1 MNSQMPRRTFLR
13 GLGTALALPYLD
25 AMAPGSLWAHST
37 GTTLPTRLAYLFIP
51 NGVHQPDWAPTGEG
65 NNWQPSRIL
74 EPLAAVR
81 DDILVVSGLAHGN
94 ARALGDGP
102 GDHARSAACY
112 LTGAHPV
119 KTAGD
124 DIHNGTSVDQTA
136 AALAGGDTLIPSL
149 QMGTEGGRQSGN
161 CDSGYSC
168 AYSST
173 ISWSAAE
180 TPLLHETRARAL
192 FERMFLRGP
201 AGETTRARR
210 ERLAKR
216 SSIIDYVGADAKRLA
231 RQLGKSD
238 RQRIDEYLTGIRDIE
253 GRIDRLEQLEALE
266 KKEGVEFD
274 FSSGA
279 PKNIREH
286 IRLMHELM
294 LLAFR
299 LDMTRIVTFMWANEG
314 SNRSYPHLEIREG
327 HHTLTHHKGAE
338 KQVDM
343 VRRIN
348 RWQMEELAFLVERMG
363 QIPDGEGSLLD
374 STILIHGSAIGDG
387 NSHNHHDLPVIIAG
401 RGNGAIDP
409 GRHLIAPKN
418 TPMSN
423 LLLSTLHAIGSDAP
437 RHGDSSGPLGGL
449 TL

>member
-1 MNSQMPRRTFLR
+1 MSQLIPRRTFLR

-25 AMAPGSLWAHST
+25 AMAPLSLWGST
-37 GTTLPTRLAYLFIP
+37 GAAPTPTRLAYLFIP
-51 NGVHQPDWAPTGEG
+51 NGVHQPQWAPTGEG
-65 NNWQPSRIL
+65 PDWQPSKIL
-74 EPLAAVR
+74 EPLVAVR
-81 DDILVVSGLAHGN
+81 DDVLVISGLAHGN

-124 DIHNGTSVDQTA
+124 DIHNGISVDQTA
-136 AALAGGDTLIPSL
+136 AAMIGPSTIIPSL

-173 ISWSAAE
+173 ISWSGPE

-201 AGETTRARR
+201 AGETSEARR
-210 ERLAKR
+210 RRLAKR
-216 SSIIDYVGADAKRLA
+216 SSIIDYVGADARRLS
-231 RQLGKSD
+231 RLLGSD
-238 RQRIDEYLTGIRDIE
+238 DRRRIDEYLAGVRDIE
-253 GRIDRLEQLEALE
+253 RRIERLDLLE
-266 KKEGVEFD
+266 KMEKEEGVDFD
-274 FSSGA
+274 FTSGA
-279 PKNIREH
+279 PRNIREH

-299 LDMTRIVTFMWANEG
+299 LDLTRIVTFMWANEG

-338 KQVDM
+338 NQVDM

-348 RWQMEELAFLVERMG
+348 RWQMEELAFLIERMG
-363 QIPDGEGSLLD
+363 QIEDGEGTLLD
-374 STILIHGSAIGDG
+374 STILVHGSAIGDG
-387 NSHNHHDLPVIIAG
+387 NRHNHDDLPVIVAG
-401 RGNGAIDP
+401 RGNGTIDP
-409 GRHLIAPKN
+409 GRHLVAPKN

-449 TL
+449 TV